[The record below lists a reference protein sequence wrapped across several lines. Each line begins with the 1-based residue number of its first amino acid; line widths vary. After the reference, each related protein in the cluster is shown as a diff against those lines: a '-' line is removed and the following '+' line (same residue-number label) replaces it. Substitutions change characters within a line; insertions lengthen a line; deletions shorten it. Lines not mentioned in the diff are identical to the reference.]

1 MVVGSDCSCLY
12 TSLFRGEAAYGRMV
26 WTIWDS
32 NAPIRRRYQD
42 LNWRFSYPNSV
53 AEQRLFQNVNHF
65 LKMCSDLFLKYRN
78 HQRSY
83 ELHRA
88 RWQIAANAVSQAA
101 YIMACVY
108 FIAEVIHGHI
118 QIGTFTFLL
127 ASVASFSQAT
137 SNLFTNLGKH
147 YADSLFVTDCFR
159 VIDLPKK
166 IRPEQ
171 NPVSLKSSRAPE
183 IVFDGVS
190 FKYPGSETY
199 ALRNVSLCITP
210 GEHLGLIGK
219 NGAGKTTFIKLLC
232 RLYDCTDGKITI
244 DGINLRD
251 LDLESWYKRLGVLA
265 QSYQSYYFPV
275 KEVIHLGDSSS
286 AFDIERVKRAAA
298 VTEANE
304 FISKWPDQYD
314 QMLGKEFEGGKE
326 PSWGQWQKLGLA
338 RVLYRNAQVLLLY
351 EPTANLD
358 AEAEANIFDRLRK
371 VEDEQTILLI
381 SHRFSTVLNTDRIL
395 VFSEGRIVE
404 QGSHFDLL
412 EKNGLY
418 SNLFNLQK
426 RGYIVQ

>member
-1 MVVGSDCSCLY
+1 M
-12 TSLFRGEAAYGRMV
+12 
-26 WTIWDS
+26 
-32 NAPIRRRYQD
+32 
-42 LNWRFSYPNSV
+42 
-53 AEQRLFQNVNHF
+53 
-65 LKMCSDLFLKYRN
+65 
-78 HQRSY
+78 
-83 ELHRA
+83 
-88 RWQIAANAVSQAA
+88 
-101 YIMACVY
+101 
-108 FIAEVIHGHI
+108 
-118 QIGTFTFLL
+118 
-127 ASVASFSQAT
+127 
-137 SNLFTNLGKH
+137 
-147 YADSLFVTDCFR
+147 
-159 VIDLPKK
+159 
-166 IRPEQ
+166 
-171 NPVSLKSSRAPE
+171 
-183 IVFDGVS
+183 
-190 FKYPGSETY
+190 
-199 ALRNVSLCITP
+199 
-210 GEHLGLIGK
+210 
-219 NGAGKTTFIKLLC
+219 
-232 RLYDCTDGKITI
+232 
-244 DGINLRD
+244 
-251 LDLESWYKRLGVLA
+251 ESWYKRLGVLA

-298 VTEANE
+298 VTEADE

-338 RVLYRNAQVLLLY
+338 RVLYRNAQVLLLD
-351 EPTANLD
+351 EPTAYLD